1 MALVKPF
8 RALRYDPGR
17 AGLLERVVAPP
28 HDVVGPARR
37 DELHQASPYN
47 AIRLT
52 RPDDPAEAGRLF
64 RAWRDEGVLV
74 REEKPAVW
82 ILEETYTGP
91 DGAERTRGSVVARVR
106 MAPYGEGEI
115 LPHERTF
122 RRQKK
127 VRLELLRETR
137 TKLSPVFFLHEGS
150 TPARPDGPP
159 DVEVAFD
166 GVGSR
171 LWRVA
176 DPAAIDAVLA
186 AVRGPLIIADGHHRY
201 ETALRFH
208 EEEGTE
214 ETAYVLGVLVAHD
227 DPGLEI
233 FPTHRLAGPPVPEP
247 NGRFRLTELP
257 GGAAD
262 GLARLRELPRD
273 RPAFVLLRA
282 GGATLAETD
291 PVADGPAGE
300 LDTAVLDE
308 LGLDDVRFTPS
319 AEEAERAVASGEAA
333 AAFLVRAPTVAQ
345 VEAVALAGETMPQKS
360 TYFFPKLTS
369 GLLFAP
375 FDE

>member
-1 MALVKPF
+1 MSLVKPF
-8 RALRYDPGR
+8 RALRYDPER
-17 AGLLERVVAPP
+17 AGPLESVVAPP
-28 HDVVGPARR
+28 HDVVRPGQRE
-37 DELHQASPYN
+37 ELHEASPYN

-52 RPDDPAEAGRLF
+52 RPDDPEEAGRLF
-64 RAWRDEGVLV
+64 HAWIEEGVLV
-74 REEKPAVW
+74 REPEPAVW

-91 DGAERTRGSVVARVR
+91 DGAERTRRSLVARVR
-106 MAPYGEGEI
+106 MSRYGEGEVF
-115 LPHERTF
+115 PHERTF
-122 RRQKK
+122 RRQKQF
-127 VRLELLRETR
+127 RLELLRATR

-150 TPARPDGPP
+150 TPAHPEGPP
-159 DVEVAFD
+159 DLEAAFEGVA
-166 GVGSR
+166 SR
-171 LWRVA
+171 LWRVSE
-176 DPAAIDAVLA
+176 PAAVAAALA
-186 AVRGPLIIADGHHRY
+186 LVRGPLIIADGHHRY

-208 EEEGTE
+208 EENGTE

-262 GLARLRELPRD
+262 GLARLGELPRD
-273 RPAFVLLRA
+273 RPAFVLLHR
-282 GGATLAETD
+282 GGAALAETD

-333 AAFLVRAPTVAQ
+333 AAFLVRAPTVEQ

>member
-8 RALRYDPGR
+8 RALRYDPER
-17 AGLLERVVAPP
+17 AGPLEGLVAPP
-28 HDVVGPARR
+28 HDVVGPGQRER
-37 DELHQASPYN
+37 LHEASPYN

-64 RAWRDEGVLV
+64 HAWREEGVLV
-74 REEKPAVW
+74 REEEPAAW

-91 DGAERTRGSVVARVR
+91 DGAERTRRSIVARVR
-106 MAPYGEGEI
+106 MARYGEGEVF
-115 LPHERTF
+115 PHERTF
-122 RRQKK
+122 RRQKQF
-127 VRLELLRETR
+127 RLELLRATR

-150 TPARPDGPP
+150 TPAHPQGDPVLE
-159 DVEVAFD
+159 VEFD
-166 GVGSR
+166 GVRSR
-171 LWRVA
+171 LWRVS
-176 DPAAIDAVLA
+176 DPAAVEAALA

-214 ETAYVLGVLVAHD
+214 ESAYVLGVLVAHD

-257 GGAAD
+257 GGVAD
-262 GLARLRELPRD
+262 GLARLGELPRD
-273 RPAFVLLRA
+273 RPAFVLLRP
-282 GGATLAETD
+282 GGATLAETE